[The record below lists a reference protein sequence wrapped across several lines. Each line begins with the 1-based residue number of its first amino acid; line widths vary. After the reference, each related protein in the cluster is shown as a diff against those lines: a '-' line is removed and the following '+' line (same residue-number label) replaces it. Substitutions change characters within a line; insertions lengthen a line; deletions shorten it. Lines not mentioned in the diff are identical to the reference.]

1 MGEYADIEIER
12 QIRQTGRNMMREAAQ
27 QAARERKAAGLQQC
41 ARYLAVHD
49 AREAAIAAA
58 QEIVEANAGALAAR
72 SITIARSG
80 NLLEAKHGRSVL
92 GHWRPDKLTAVVRS
106 QRVECTD
113 TAGWLAAVLALELG
127 PVKPRSR
134 QTCVTS
140 CQARWTIT

>member
-12 QIRQTGRNMMREAAQ
+12 QIRETGRNMMREAAQ

-41 ARYLAVHD
+41 ARDLAVHD

-58 QEIVEANAGALAAR
+58 LTVAETQAEAMAAR

-92 GHWRPDKLTAVVRS
+92 GHWRPDKLTGVVRS
-106 QRVECTD
+106 TRVVTRRDWSYRANYIDARGAEVCMGMV
-113 TAGWLAAVLALELG
+113 TA
-127 PVKPRSR
+127 
-134 QTCVTS
+134 
-140 CQARWTIT
+140 